1 MYQLARERI
10 DLQSKLGELQSLVVK
25 LLTERNML
33 HGSYQTALPSQT
45 PAAPSTSP
53 SAPSPAKRRRRTK
66 PAHSQAEN
74 ADGLSVVFSLALT

>member
-25 LLTERNML
+25 LLGERNML
-33 HGSYQTALPSQT
+33 HSYQTALPAPT
-45 PAAPSTSP
+45 PAAPSASP

-66 PAHSQAEN
+66 PAHSQTEN
-74 ADGLSVVFSLALT
+74 ADGLSIVVFS